1 MVAAVAA
8 EVAEAAAEIAVAAA
22 AALVEEHGC
31 SGSGNGGGL
40 RKVVRAWN
48 HTSRMI

>member
-1 MVAAVAA
+1 MAAEVAAAAAAAEVAAVAA
-8 EVAEAAAEIAVAAA
+8 AVE
-22 AALVEEHGC
+22 ALVEERGC

-48 HTSRMI
+48 TSRMI